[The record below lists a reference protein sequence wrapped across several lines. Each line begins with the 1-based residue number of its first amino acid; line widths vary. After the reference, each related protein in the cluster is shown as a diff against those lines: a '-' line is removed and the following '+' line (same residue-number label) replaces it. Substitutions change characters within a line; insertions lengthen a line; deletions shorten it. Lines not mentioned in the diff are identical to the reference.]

1 MAGSLIK
8 IDEEIISSAVSSV
21 TLAGIDS
28 TYDVYKLIV
37 NNVHPSSADSNLGIR
52 VTESGTANTTS
63 NYDNAG
69 KFLRTAV
76 SFGNSSNTNQDKFG
90 FGSFVGAGDTGDRV
104 QGVFYIFNAP
114 DSSEFTFIT
123 FEKIQTAESNE
134 MTGNMGGGVFTSASA
149 VDGVHIF
156 INTGNMETGTFTLY
170 GLKK

>member
-21 TLAGIDS
+21 TLTGIDS
-28 TYDVYKLIV
+28 TYDVYKLVV
-37 NNVHPSSADSNLGIR
+37 NNVHPSVADSNLGIR

-63 NYDNAG
+63 NYDASA
-69 KFLRTAV
+69 KFLRTAS

-90 FGSFVGAGDTGDRV
+90 FGSYIGAGDTGDRV
-104 QGVFYIFNAP
+104 QGEFYIFNANN
-114 DSSEFTFIT
+114 SSEYTFIT
-123 FEKIQTAESNE
+123 IEKVQTAESNE
-134 MTGNMGGGVFTSASA
+134 LTGNMGGGVFTSTST